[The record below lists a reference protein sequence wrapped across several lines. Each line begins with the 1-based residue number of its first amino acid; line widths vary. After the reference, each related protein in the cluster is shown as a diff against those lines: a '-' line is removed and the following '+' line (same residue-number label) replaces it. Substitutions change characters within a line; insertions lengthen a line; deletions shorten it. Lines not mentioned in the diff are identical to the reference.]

1 MLTQMAE
8 YSFKD
13 HHGNEFLIKGEQ
25 LRRSEIPLGLTVED
39 AAKCAVTTYSTE
51 SGKYV
56 ATVEYDPGEAKR
68 GEYWAVI
75 IPEVGQKPDVRTL
88 DELMVELVSDA
99 NVGAFNQRTGLEDG
113 VKKAVKELFPPPHRS
128 PVIDQEPTVID

>member
-25 LRRSEIPLGLTVED
+25 LGRSEIPLGGIVEYG
-39 AAKCAVTTYSTE
+39 AKCAVTTYSTE

-75 IPEVGQKPDVRTL
+75 IPEVGQRPGVRTL

-99 NVGAFNQRTGLEDG
+99 NVGTFNQRPGLEDG
-113 VKKAVKELFPPPHRS
+113 VKKAVKALFPP
-128 PVIDQEPTVID
+128 QEPTVID

>member
-25 LRRSEIPLGLTVED
+25 LDRSEIPLGGIVEYG
-39 AAKCAVTTYSTE
+39 AKCAVTTYSTE

-75 IPEVGQKPDVRTL
+75 IPEVGQRPDVRTL

-99 NVGAFNQRTGLEDG
+99 NVGTFNQKPGLEDG
-113 VKKAVKELFPPPHRS
+113 VKKAVKALFPPQEPK
-128 PVIDQEPTVID
+128 VTDQEPTVID

>member
-1 MLTQMAE
+1 MAE

-25 LRRSEIPLGLTVED
+25 LGRSEVPLGGIVEYG
-39 AAKCAVTTYSTE
+39 AKCAVTTYLTE
-51 SGKYV
+51 SGKYA
-56 ATVEYDPGEAKR
+56 ATVEYDPGEANQKR

-75 IPEVGQKPDVRTL
+75 IPEVGQRPDVRTL

-99 NVGAFNQRTGLEDG
+99 NVGTFNQRPGLEDG
-113 VKKAVKELFPPPHRS
+113 VKKAVKALFPLQEPTL
-128 PVIDQEPTVID
+128 IDQEPTVID

>member
-25 LRRSEIPLGLTVED
+25 LDRSEIPLGGIVEYG
-39 AAKCAVTTYSTE
+39 AKCAVTTYSTE

-75 IPEVGQKPDVRTL
+75 IPEVGQRPDVRTL

-99 NVGAFNQRTGLEDG
+99 NVGTFNQKPGLEDG
-113 VKKAVKELFPPPHRS
+113 VKKAVKALFPSQEPT
-128 PVIDQEPTVID
+128 VIDQEPTVID